1 MLGFLPPSSSATFL
15 TVPEAADI
23 SHLPTARLPVKET
36 RSTRGSSASGAPAPF
51 PSPSTRLPTPAGR
64 PASSSTFIRWIALY
78 GVSSL
83 GLSTNVLPAARHG
96 ATFQE
101 VWRRG

>member
-1 MLGFLPPSSSATFL
+1 M
-15 TVPEAADI
+15 
-23 SHLPTARLPVKET
+23 
-36 RSTRGSSASGAPAPF
+36 RGSEESGAPASGPA
-51 PSPSTRLPTPAGR
+51 PSTRFPTPAGS
-64 PASSSTFIRWIALY
+64 PASSSSRIRWMAEC

-101 VWRRG
+101 TCSNG